1 MIALVPNTKN
11 KKNNREFLK
20 TVGNKLEFPYLL
32 DWAWSAKKTRILNI
46 SVPIDHDSSCTQHQ
60 KQEEQ

>member
-32 DWAWSAKKTRILNI
+32 DWVWSAKKKN
-46 SVPIDHDSSCTQHQ
+46 S
-60 KQEEQ
+60 